1 MEGATKDITQTINKN
16 VYTYKQKLISSN
28 LSNELSTVMPSEEL
42 AQKLSGN
49 ITKALSSLNIDS
61 VQSSV
66 KKTNN
71 TDGFAAT
78 MIPFLIVLASWVGA
92 MLMSLNLNIVATIL
106 KNTHGKWSIF
116 LSRQVINIV
125 VSVILAIITLL
136 LMTLFNVK
144 LNTSLFETWVFQ
156 TLVFFS
162 FLSVTQMFIVLF
174 RSCWYDV

>member
-66 KKTNN
+66 KKQ
-71 TDGFAAT
+71 
-78 MIPFLIVLASWVGA
+78 
-92 MLMSLNLNIVATIL
+92 TIQMAL
-106 KNTHGKWSIF
+106 QSNYDSIF
-116 LSRQVINIV
+116 NC
-125 VSVILAIITLL
+125 
-136 LMTLFNVK
+136 
-144 LNTSLFETWVFQ
+144 
-156 TLVFFS
+156 
-162 FLSVTQMFIVLF
+162 
-174 RSCWYDV
+174 SCFMGWSYAYEFKS